1 MSVRIAR
8 AVPEAA
14 WRKSSYST
22 GGGGECLE
30 VAAVPGAV
38 LVRDSKRP
46 EGERLAVG
54 AQAWAGFV
62 RMAAAR

>member
-1 MSVRIAR
+1 MSVRIAH

-30 VAAVPGAV
+30 VAAVAGAM

-46 EGERLAVG
+46 AGDRLVVGAEAWTEFVRLA
-54 AQAWAGFV
+54 AG
-62 RMAAAR
+62 R

>member
-1 MSVRIAR
+1 MSVRIAH

-30 VAAVPGAV
+30 VAAWLETVM
-38 LVRDSKRP
+38 VRDSKQP
-46 EGERLAVG
+46 AAAQLAFG
-54 AQAWAGFV
+54 SEAWNGFV
-62 RMAAAR
+62 RMTAGR

>member
-1 MSVRIAR
+1 MSVRIAH

-30 VAAVPGAV
+30 VAAVPGAM

-46 EGERLAVG
+46 AGGRLAVG
-54 AQAWAGFV
+54 AEAWTELV
-62 RMAAAR
+62 RLAARR

>member
-1 MSVRIAR
+1 MSVRIAH
-8 AVPEAA
+8 AVPEDA

-46 EGERLAVG
+46 QGERLDIG
-54 AQAWAGFV
+54 AEAWTGFV
-62 RMAAAR
+62 GLVAGR

>member
-1 MSVRIAR
+1 MSVRIAH

-30 VAAVPGAV
+30 VAASPVAV
-38 LVRDSKRP
+38 LVRDSKQPSVAQLAFGP
-46 EGERLAVG
+46 E
-54 AQAWAGFV
+54 AWSGFV
-62 RMAAAR
+62 RMAAER